1 MEGTFGV
8 CSGGKTDMKR
18 TASTLTLL
26 ALLITLAA
34 GVQTVK
40 APYTADGQAF
50 ILASPLSIVSPSNV
64 TYSSNVPDL
73 NVTFLLLLSVACV
86 NVSYSIDGKGNTT
99 IALVETRFITTTR
112 TYENG
117 TTAIVNATFAPSRV
131 TGLAT
136 LPELP
141 EGPHNITVYAKYNAN
156 NIIGLDNSTVYF
168 TIDTNS
174 EQKIPEFPSC
184 IILPLLIVASLI
196 VVTYKQRL
204 PKNRQPQ
211 QSY

>member
-1 MEGTFGV
+1 V
-8 CSGGKTDMKR
+8 GKTEMERKP
-18 TASTLTLL
+18 TALTLIF
-26 ALLITLAA
+26 ALLFSLAA
-34 GVQTVK
+34 AVQTVK
-40 APYTADGQAF
+40 APYTTDWQAF

-73 NVTFLLLLSVACV
+73 NVTFLLLLSVACA
-86 NVSYSIDGKGNTT
+86 NVSYSIDGEGNTT

-141 EGPHNITVYAKYNAN
+141 EGSHNITVYAKYNAN
-156 NIIGLDNSTVYF
+156 NVIGLDNSTVYF
-168 TIDTNS
+168 TIDANS
-174 EQKIPEFPSC
+174 EQKIPEFSS
-184 IILPLLIVASLI
+184 LTPLLIILLSVT
-196 VVTYKQRL
+196 VVGAFYKKKINNLRRGRIEENQI
-204 PKNRQPQ
+204 NN
-211 QSY
+211 

>member
-1 MEGTFGV
+1 M
-8 CSGGKTDMKR
+8 GKTEMERKP
-18 TASTLTLL
+18 TALTLIF
-26 ALLITLAA
+26 ALLFSLVAA
-34 GVQTVK
+34 VQTVK

-64 TYSSNVPDL
+64 TYSSNVPNL
-73 NVTFLLLLSVACV
+73 NFTFLLLLSVACA
-86 NVSYSIDGKGNTT
+86 NVSYSIDGEGNTT

-156 NIIGLDNSTVYF
+156 NVIGLDNSTVYF
-168 TIDTNS
+168 TIDANS
-174 EQKIPEFPSC
+174 EQEIPEFPSWT
-184 IILPLLIVASLI
+184 ILPLLVVASLI
-196 VVTYKQRL
+196 VVIFKQRL
-204 PKNRQPQ
+204 PKNR
-211 QSY
+211 

>member
-1 MEGTFGV
+1 MAPV
-8 CSGGKTDMKR
+8 VGKTEMERKP
-18 TASTLTLL
+18 TALTLIF
-26 ALLITLAA
+26 ALLFLMAA

-73 NVTFLLLLSVACV
+73 NVTFLLLLSVTCAK
-86 NVSYSIDGKGNTT
+86 VSYSIDGEGNTT

-141 EGPHNITVYAKYNAN
+141 EGSHNITVYAKYNAN

-168 TIDTNS
+168 TIDTQPQENN
-174 EQKIPEFPSC
+174 IPEFPSWTLVL
-184 IILPLLIVASLI
+184 IMLVPIIVAI
-196 VVTYKQRL
+196 VVFRYSLKKQNKR
-204 PKNRQPQ
+204 KF
-211 QSY
+211 